1 MCCKFS
7 FFIFLAFSPF
17 LAPSQSTET
26 TPKPA
31 KKLTIYGAWG
41 YNRFA
46 YGKSDIHFKNNGTAT
61 SADPAHGAYDFTVYK
76 VKANDRPDFNQ
87 IASKWSDIINI
98 TIPQFSAR
106 LGVYLNN
113 KKDEGWEINYDH
125 AKYVVN
131 DGQKVRI
138 KGTILGEQ
146 VDKDTIL
153 QAPYFHFE
161 HTDGANFWQLNY
173 IKRWKFY
180 TSKNGKTNLGFI
192 VKPGLGVVIPRTD
205 VTLFSNRLNNCWHIA
220 GFIAGV
226 ESGVRAELFN
236 HLCIEFTTKAAY
248 ADYLWVLVQYK
259 DSGRAN
265 HRFATVGSILSIG
278 YQFHHLR

>member
-1 MCCKFS
+1 MCCKIS
-7 FFIFLAFSPF
+7 FFLFLAFSPF
-17 LAPSQSTET
+17 IVLCQQPES

-31 KKLTIYGAWG
+31 KKLTFYAAWG
-41 YNRFA
+41 YNRFMFN
-46 YGKSDIHFKNNGTAT
+46 KSDIHFKNNGTANAT
-61 SADPAHGAYDFTVYK
+61 DPTHGAYDFTVYK
-76 VKANDRPDFNQ
+76 VKASDRPDFDQ
-87 IASKWSDIINI
+87 IASKWSDVVNF

-113 KKDEGWEINYDH
+113 KNDEGWEINYDH
-125 AKYVVN
+125 AKYVVD

-180 TSKNGKTNLGFI
+180 TSRNGKTNIGF
-192 VKPGLGVVIPRTD
+192 VFKPGAGVVIPRTD
-205 VTLFSNRLNNCWHIA
+205 VTLFGSRLNNGWHVA
-220 GFIAGV
+220 GFIAGI
-226 ESGVRAELFN
+226 ETGVKAEILN
-236 HLCIEFTTKAAY
+236 HLCIEFTAKAAY

-259 DSGRAN
+259 NNGRAN
-265 HRFATVGSILSIG
+265 HRFATIGSILTIG
-278 YQFHHLR
+278 YQLHYSR